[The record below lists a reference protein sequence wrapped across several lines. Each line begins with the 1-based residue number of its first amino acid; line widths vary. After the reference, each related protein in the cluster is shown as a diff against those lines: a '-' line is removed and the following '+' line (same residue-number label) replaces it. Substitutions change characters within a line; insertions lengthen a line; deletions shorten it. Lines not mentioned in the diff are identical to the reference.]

1 MFLYFYRTALLI
13 VFYSLFFANYTNA
26 QYAFED
32 YSAPSY
38 KTYNKWEEYN
48 RIGTKGT
55 YDCTLSID
63 QFFDNKDNLT
73 IQLTWFV
80 EQIDFG
86 LIRIFR
92 NKREIQKIKQPGS
105 FSPLT
110 MKGGLVLVS
119 DINGDGYKDIKL
131 IQQGTGNGVMGM
143 LVKVLYLFQKNDV
156 YFKKISF
163 DDMTFEK
170 HRSERDVDDDGNYEI
185 ITMNL
190 EQFNE
195 HSYWVFNV
203 FEYADGNLRNVNDKV
218 GYPMVVQYTYK
229 RNYEITQ
236 HMSTLQMKK
245 YKREFPSG
253 YDVK

>member
-1 MFLYFYRTALLI
+1 MFLYFYRTAFLI
-13 VFYSLFFANYTNA
+13 VFYSLFFIGYTNA

-38 KTYNKWEEYN
+38 KTYNKWEEYD
-48 RIGTKGT
+48 RIDTKGT

-63 QFFDNKDNLT
+63 EFFDNKDDLT

-80 EQIDFG
+80 AQIDFG

-143 LVKVLYLFQKNDV
+143 LVKVLYLFQKSDV
-156 YFKKISF
+156 LFQKISF

-170 HRSERDVDDDGNYEI
+170 HRSERDVDNDGNYEI

-190 EQFNE
+190 EQSNG
-195 HSYWVFNV
+195 HSYWAFNV